1 MYYLHGVLNMGL
13 PKIPEPKDAKA
24 RFKREF
30 RENPRLADAAI
41 RQGTW
46 FTKPYWDT
54 YKNLLKDMGI
64 SWQVLME
71 AWGRV
76 SYEFVRWV
84 RDEETWE
91 NALKKLEESVD
102 YLLKIRRKT

>member
-1 MYYLHGVLNMGL
+1 MEL
-13 PKIPEPKDAKA
+13 PRVPEPKNVKA
-24 RFKREF
+24 RFRREF
-30 RENPRLADAAI
+30 MENPRIADATI

-54 YKNLLKDMGI
+54 YKNLLKDRGI
-64 SWQVLME
+64 SWQILME

-91 NALKKLEESVD
+91 NAFKKLEESIS
-102 YLLKIRRKT
+102 YILNIRKKA